1 MAMVRLYDSVKQFVS
16 KSGVPLSGGKVKV
29 LLHDTDDLASL
40 YLDDSAVTPL
50 ANPMSVDTDGR
61 TLGVF
66 VEDGSLYRIEVYGA
80 SGNLEWTVDNVTGGM
95 GGGGAGGV
103 SSITSSDGSITVYQD
118 GNDYDI
124 TVTEGDP
131 TVWVSSDEP
140 SSSEQYLNVDGNF
153 ILAEGGKVGTGLE
166 LVDGVLTVREGGWYH
181 VSVNWSAE
189 KTNDLTNEY
198 REIWLRVN
206 GEIVGQSLD
215 LTKNRDVE
223 WGAWNGDFEFIA
235 GDTLVF
241 STTGLESDQKT
252 AARLN
257 RVSVHKIAYLASGA
271 GHEYTGGTGIIVDN
285 VTDTVSVDLT
295 TVQGKL
301 TAGSNIVIEG
311 DTISATAEPQE
322 QADWEQSDTSAVD
335 YIKHKPDLS
344 VYATTS
350 AMETALAGKQDTI
363 SDLSDIRSGAALG
376 ATAVQPAALNDYA
389 TTSDLTNGLA
399 GKQDTLTAGSN
410 ITISNNVISAS
421 AAPQEQAD
429 WAEADSTKVD
439 YIKNKPAIQRPLSA
453 GAGIAITNDVV
464 SVKLADN
471 SIASDSN
478 GLSVA
483 LPVPD
488 TTHAAPGTVLTIRG
502 DGMIW
507 QQQSVTDVEVNGN
520 SVVDSSGLAQI
531 TIPPSVT
538 DVEVNGSS
546 VVDSS
551 GVAQITV
558 PSVPSMKELVAGANV
573 TITEGANNVTIAA
586 TVPSVPVTDVEVGG
600 SSVVN
605 AQGVAEVPA
614 QVNADWDAISGAAQI
629 LNKPALATVATSGD
643 YDDLTNRPTIPAA
656 LSAGNGID
664 ITSNV
669 VSVDLDGSTL
679 TNGANGLSVTLPVPD
694 TTGASQGDVLSVGP
708 SGIAWTT
715 PSSGSGGVFYATYNV
730 TPFADILA
738 AYTAGKAVYCIN
750 PTYTLIYSLTCA
762 QSTIITFGASTV
774 TDGNAVALNRYIQV
788 MSNNVWNFADTTAV
802 PPLNG
807 AVTQNM
813 YLKSNG
819 NGTMSWVNIN
829 QVPSSTSTDEG
840 KVLSV
845 NSSGNAEWTTSTVPT
860 IGTITI

>member
-1 MAMVRLYDSVKQFVS
+1 MVRLYDSVKQFVS

-29 LLHDTDDLASL
+29 FLHDTDDLASL
-40 YLDDSAVTPL
+40 YLDDSGVTPL

-95 GGGGAGGV
+95 GGGGGGAGGV

-140 SSSEQYLNVDGNF
+140 SSSEQYLNIDGNF

-257 RVSVHKIAYLASGA
+257 KVSVHKIAYLASGA

-322 QADWEQSDTSAVD
+322 QADWEQSNTSAVD

-350 AMETALAGKQDTI
+350 DLTTGLAGKQDTI

-429 WAEADSTKVD
+429 WAESDSTKVD
-439 YIKNKPAIQRPLSA
+439 YIKNKPANLVQDANYVHTDNNFTNADATKLSGIATGAEVNVQADWDESDSSSDAYIQNKPAIPRPLSA
-453 GAGIAITNDVV
+453 GTGISITNDVV

-471 SIASDSN
+471 SIASDTN

-488 TTHAAPGTVLTIRG
+488 TTYAAPGTVLTIRG

-507 QQQSVTDVEVNGN
+507 AQQSVTDVEVNGN

-538 DVEVNGSS
+538 DVEVIGTS

-558 PSVPSMKELVAGANV
+558 PSVPSMKELVAGANI

-586 TVPSVPVTDVEVGG
+586 TAAQQVQANWNETDNTAPSYIQNKPTIP
-600 SSVVN
+600 
-605 AQGVAEVPA
+605 AA
-614 QVNADWDAISGAAQI
+614 QVNSDWNAGSGVAQI
-629 LNKPALATVATSGD
+629 LNKPTLATVATSGD
-643 YDDLTNRPTIPAA
+643 YDDLTNKPTIPAA
-656 LSAGNGID
+656 QVNSDWNA
-664 ITSNV
+664 
-669 VSVDLDGSTL
+669 VSGVAQILNKPTL
-679 TNGANGLSVTLPVPD
+679 ATVA
-694 TTGASQGDVLSVGP
+694 TTGAYSDLSG
-708 SGIAWTT
+708 T
-715 PSSGSGGVFYATYNV
+715 PS
-730 TPFADILA
+730 
-738 AYTAGKAVYCIN
+738 
-750 PTYTLIYSLTCA
+750 
-762 QSTIITFGASTV
+762 IT
-774 TDGNAVALNRYIQV
+774 
-788 MSNNVWNFADTTAV
+788 
-802 PPLNG
+802 
-807 AVTQNM
+807 
-813 YLKSNG
+813 
-819 NGTMSWVNIN
+819 
-829 QVPSSTSTDEG
+829 
-840 KVLSV
+840 
-845 NSSGNAEWTTSTVPT
+845 T